1 LFCFALPPH
10 GWFARAFEMFRLI
23 ALETRLLWRDVIAVI
38 VLLVIV
44 VAAALAVAN
53 GRSLREA
60 QQTGRA
66 VAAAEAAKAD
76 TGIAEKLA
84 KPIEPVDAIFLPF
97 RINMGVVAP
106 LPPLIDATAGR
117 ARYDPYAT
125 TASLRARADTLFKRT
140 QLGNPE
146 LLARGSLDLGFVA
159 IIVAPLLLIS
169 LGHGVFVAD
178 RDSGTARLVLAQA
191 GGPGR
196 LLLARSI
203 PRLALVIA
211 PLLLALACLLLTSPA
226 LPGRIA
232 AALSWSLVVI
242 LYLALWWAIILL
254 VNSLRISAETAA
266 LALVS
271 AWALVSLVLPA
282 VFTAIAQ
289 LAYPPPSRFEQI
301 AAARAAEIAATSQ
314 WDNDHKQPPE
324 GDAAGA
330 IADLQRGIAIGS
342 TVEAAV
348 DPVSTRFDDRL
359 EQQQDVV
366 STLSL
371 LSPAQIAADAL
382 AASAGTDSASALAFR
397 RSTTAYLQ
405 ALKAPIIALAKDG
418 STMTAQAY
426 GALPRYTPQPPRP
439 APVLAMLYL
448 AGLTV
453 VLGAVAA
460 RRFATIKLV

>member
-1 LFCFALPPH
+1 ML
-10 GWFARAFEMFRLI
+10 RLI
-23 ALETRLLWRDVIAVI
+23 ALETRLLWRDIVAV
-38 VLLVIV
+38 VVFLVIV
-44 VAAALAVAN
+44 TAAALAVAN
-53 GRSLREA
+53 GRSLLAA
-60 QQTGRA
+60 QQAGRA
-66 VAAAEAAKAD
+66 VAAAEATKAD
-76 TGIAEKLA
+76 TGIARKLTG
-84 KPIEPVDAIFLPF
+84 PMDPVDAIYLPF
-97 RINMGVVAP
+97 RINMGVIAP
-106 LPPLIDATAGR
+106 LPPLVDATAGR
-117 ARYDPYAT
+117 ARHDPYAT
-125 TASLRARADTLFKRT
+125 TANLRARADTLFKRT

-146 LLARGSLDLGFVA
+146 LLARGNLDLGFIA
-159 IIVAPLLLIS
+159 IIVAPLLLIG

-211 PLLLALACLLLTSPA
+211 PLLLALAWLLLTGPA
-226 LPGRIA
+226 LPGRTA

-242 LYLALWWAIILL
+242 LYLALWWVIILL

-271 AWALVSLVLPA
+271 AWAMVSLVLPA
-282 VFTAIAQ
+282 LITAIAQ

-314 WDNDHKQPPE
+314 WDNDHKQPAE
-324 GDAAGA
+324 GDVAGA
-330 IADLQRGIAIGS
+330 VADLQRSIAIGS
-342 TVEAAV
+342 TIEAAV
-348 DPVSTRFDDRL
+348 DPISTHFNDRL
-359 EQQQDVV
+359 ERQQGMV

-382 AASAGTDSASALAFR
+382 ATSAGTDSASTLAFR

-405 ALKAPIIALAKDG
+405 ALKAPIIAVTKDG
-418 STMTAQAY
+418 ASMTVQAY
-426 GALPRYTPQPPRP
+426 SALPRYTPQPPRA

-453 VLGAVAA
+453 VLGGLAA